1 MTIKAHYQEI
11 IRDIMRENGVPPLY
25 QPGYVVPQD
34 AGLNEVLQYTDFYV
48 GQGNDTQPNAQ
59 QHYRYRRYQEL
70 LSTVEPSG
78 QREALVDLGCGA
90 GLFSWVFLD
99 WATQKGVALDD
110 VDLYGL
116 DHSLAMICLAREIR
130 ARLVHHIPTY
140 PELHYSRELKGLL
153 RKLRDNHQRG
163 TDYTITFGHVLAQA
177 HTSDDVDVFVRAIVC
192 ILGLMDAGTNCMMLA
207 VDARSASIP
216 FAEGWSALLQGLES
230 ASIRYEEQEVRRTPI
245 NDSERAK
252 VVWLCR
258 VG

>member
-1 MTIKAHYQEI
+1 MTIRARYQGI
-11 IRDIMRENGVPPLY
+11 IRDIMRDNDVSLLY

-116 DHSLAMICLAREIR
+116 DRSLAMICLAREIR
-130 ARLVHHIPTY
+130 ARLVHHILRY

-153 RKLRDNHQRG
+153 RKLRDNHQRR

-177 HTSDDVDVFVRAIVC
+177 HTPDDVSAFVRAIVN
-192 ILGLMDAGTNCMMLA
+192 ILKLMGGGSNCKILA
-207 VDARSASIP
+207 VDARSASIS
-216 FAEGWSALLQGLES
+216 FAAGWSALLHSLES
-230 ASIRYEEQEVRRTPI
+230 ANIRYEEQEVRTTPI
-245 NDSERAK
+245 NDNECAK
-252 VVWLCR
+252 VALLCQ
-258 VG
+258 GG